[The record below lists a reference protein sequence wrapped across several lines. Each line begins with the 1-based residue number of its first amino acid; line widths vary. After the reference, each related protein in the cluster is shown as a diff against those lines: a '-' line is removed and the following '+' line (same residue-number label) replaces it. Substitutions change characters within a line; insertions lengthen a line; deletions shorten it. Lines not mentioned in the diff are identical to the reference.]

1 MTAKRVSIVG
11 VGKTAFGEHFDKS
24 FGELVADAAHRAYAD
39 AGVGQE
45 DIQAAWLGAAFA
57 YTYSEEGNAGTSLA
71 EPLALYDRPVSRVAN
86 YCATGM
92 DALRHAVAAVE
103 AGEYD
108 VVLVVGCEKM
118 RDVGPRASLLAQ
130 HIERGHPIYAKGR
143 TAPGM
148 FGLIATRYGHI
159 YGSPREAMTAVA
171 VKNHANGALNDNAH
185 FRKALT
191 AEQVNSSTLVSGML
205 RLFDCC
211 PTTDGA
217 AALVV
222 TTEDRAKVL
231 RPDDYV
237 VVQSI
242 ELAATTGYFS
252 AQFDR
257 SNQFLG
263 FSATRAAARMAYER
277 AGITDPLHQ
286 IDLAEVHDC
295 FTITEVINYEDLGF
309 AEPGKGAAFVID
321 GHSAIDGSLPV
332 NTSGGL
338 QSCGHPIGATGA
350 RVVVDIVEQLRGQA
364 GKRQVSRADVGLAHT
379 LGGPGSVAA
388 VSVLSNKDW
397 RPTRAV

>member
-1 MTAKRVSIVG
+1 MTRGRVAIIG
-11 VGKTAFGEHFDKS
+11 IGKTKFGENFHQS
-24 FGELVADAAHRAYAD
+24 FGEMAAESAFRAFAD
-39 AGVGQE
+39 AGVTSE
-45 DIQAAWLGAAFA
+45 EIDAAWLGAAFA

-103 AGEYD
+103 AGEHD

-130 HIERGHPIYAKGR
+130 HVERGHPIYAKGR

-148 FGLIATRYGHI
+148 FGLVATRYEHR
-159 YGSPREAMTAVA
+159 YGSPRQAMTEVA
-171 VKNHANGALNDNAH
+171 LKNHANGAQNPYAH
-185 FRKALT
+185 FRKPLT
-191 AEQVNSSTLVSGML
+191 REMIDESPYVSGLL

-217 AALVV
+217 VSLVV
-222 TTEDRAKVL
+222 TTEDHAKGM

-252 AQFDR
+252 AQFD
-257 SNQFLG
+257 SGNEFVG
-263 FSATRAAARMAYER
+263 FTATKQAAKRAYAR
-277 AGITDPLHQ
+277 AGIKVPLHDL
-286 IDLAEVHDC
+286 DLAEVHDC
-295 FTITEVINYEDLGF
+295 FTITEIVNYEDLGF
-309 AEPGKGAAFVID
+309 AEPGKGCAFVLE
-321 GHSAIDGSLPV
+321 GTSSRDGSLPV

-338 QSCGHPIGATGA
+338 QSCGHPVGATGT
-350 RVVVDIVEQLRGQA
+350 RVIADVVEQLRGQA
-364 GKRQVSRADVGLAHT
+364 GERQIAKADVGLAHT

-388 VSVLSNKDW
+388 VSILSNKDW
-397 RPTRAV
+397 RPAD